1 MDIPIYDPRDDYDYV
16 VVRKPTPQTREQ
28 NDPDRSRDQPI
39 TPKKEAEQDE
49 RSPIH
54 RRLESLKQRAA
65 DRHVISPRHPK
76 RERTVQHQQPQ
87 EERRRERHHPR
98 EVEPRVGRDRLP
110 PIALDLRLRPEEIR
124 TISEVGRFRVISARD
139 LTDTLY
145 RGNSGQAER
154 DLSFLRQKNLVNTD
168 FVNARR
174 DGQNRPVERIQVVTL
189 TPEGKHLLRETGQ
202 LRDDQAIYSGLVK
215 PREAEHDTQIYR
227 AYLKEWE
234 QIEKEGGT
242 NPRVVLDFELKSDIQ
257 KAIHAKQKAEPDEE
271 LDSIKQK
278 VAEEFDL
285 KFVDNSIQ
293 IPDVR
298 IEYDLDQ
305 GSLSG
310 HSDVEVATAAYHG
323 KHLSAKTQAG
333 FRIYA
338 SASDRASLMARIE
351 YDHHMMSEILDL

>member
-1 MDIPIYDPRDDYDYV
+1 MDIPSYDPRDDYDYV
-16 VVRKPTPQTREQ
+16 VVRKPKPQAPEQ
-28 NDPDRSRDQPI
+28 NDPDRARDQGISPQ
-39 TPKKEAEQDE
+39 KEGEPDE
-49 RSPIH
+49 RSPIQ

-65 DRHVISPRHPK
+65 DRRVISPQHPK
-76 RERTVQHQQPQ
+76 RERTVRH
-87 EERRRERHHPR
+87 ERPPVERKHEQRHTR
-98 EVEPRVGRDRLP
+98 DTEPRIGRDHLP
-110 PIALDLRLRPEEIR
+110 PITVDLRLRPEEIR
-124 TISEVGRFRVISARD
+124 TLNEVGRFRVVTTRD
-139 LTDTLY
+139 VTDTIY

-202 LRDDQAIYSGLVK
+202 LRDDQEIYSGLVK
-215 PREAEHDTQIYR
+215 PREAEHDAQIYR

-234 QIEKEGGT
+234 RIEKEGGT

-257 KAIHAKQKAEPDEE
+257 KAIHARQKGEPDED
-271 LDSIKQK
+271 LSVIKQQ
-278 VAEEFDL
+278 VADQFDL
-285 KFVDNSIQ
+285 KFIDNSIQ

-305 GSLSG
+305 GSRSS

-338 SASDRASLMARIE
+338 SASDRTNLMARIE

>member
-16 VVRKPTPQTREQ
+16 VVRKPTPQAREQ

-39 TPKKEAEQDE
+39 TPQKEAEQDE
-49 RSPIH
+49 RSPIQ

-65 DRHVISPRHPK
+65 DRHVISPQHTK

-98 EVEPRVGRDRLP
+98 EVEPRVGRNRLP
-110 PIALDLRLRPEEIR
+110 PIAVDLRLRPEEIR
-124 TISEVGRFRVISARD
+124 TISEVGRFRVVSARD
-139 LTDTLY
+139 LTDTIY

-168 FVNARR
+168 FINARR
-174 DGQNRPVERIQVVTL
+174 DGRNRPVERIQVVTL
-189 TPEGKHLLRETGQ
+189 TPEGKALLRETGQ
-202 LRDDQAIYSGLVK
+202 LRGDQEIYSGLVK
-215 PREAEHDTQIYR
+215 PREAEHDSQIYR
-227 AYLKEWE
+227 AYLKEWDR
-234 QIEKEGGT
+234 IEKEGGA
-242 NPRVVLDFELKSDIQ
+242 NPRVVLDFELKADIQ
-257 KAIHAKQKAEPDEE
+257 KTIHEKQKADPDED
-271 LDSIKQK
+271 LSTIKQQ
-278 VAEEFDL
+278 VAEQFDL
-285 KFVDNSIQ
+285 SVIDGSIQ
-293 IPDVR
+293 IPDLR

-305 GSLSG
+305 GTLTG